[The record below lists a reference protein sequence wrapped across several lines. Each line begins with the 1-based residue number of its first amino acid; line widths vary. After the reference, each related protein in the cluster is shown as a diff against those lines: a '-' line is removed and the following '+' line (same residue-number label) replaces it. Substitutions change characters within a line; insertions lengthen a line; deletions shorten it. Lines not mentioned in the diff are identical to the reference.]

1 MQIVPP
7 STLSHPALGSFLH
20 PCLSRYENK
29 ERKLFVFFPLRRLL
43 SSLPRQ
49 TNAFQKP
56 VHICLHYATWWLV
69 GCEVVIFGSPHVQT
83 LGLSKSLFFI
93 LTVFEVTCFVEKFYA
108 LDGYFDALMLS
119 PSCHCKDGHIFWNII
134 SPFFEVLTLIHALLR
149 KRFHQ
154 LNQQRH
160 WPWKLTPFAI
170 LKNYLKGDF
179 A

>member
-1 MQIVPP
+1 MGGQDGHLHTQVLADQL
-7 STLSHPALGSFLH
+7 TLSQSEGADCAPLYTVKLAHPALGSFLH

-69 GCEVVIFGSPHVQT
+69 GCEVLTFGRPHVQT

-93 LTVFEVTCFVEKFYA
+93 LTIFGVTYYEEKCYA
-108 LDGYFDALMLS
+108 LGGYLDALRLA
-119 PSCHCKDGHIFWNII
+119 PSCHCKDGHIFWNIFAH
-134 SPFFEVLTLIHALLR
+134 SL
-149 KRFHQ
+149 KS
-154 LNQQRH
+154 
-160 WPWKLTPFAI
+160 WPWFMHYSEK
-170 LKNYLKGDF
+170 DF
-179 A
+179 IN